1 MNTFIYVAFSIL
13 TVVVFYLI
21 FRVLRILDLIRGRK
35 EEEISGTQNTIQ
47 AVLLFVFFAVGMYWF
62 FSYGSTEFSRY
73 VLPVASEHGVVV
85 EEMFWVTMTLTLI
98 VFVVT
103 HLLLVL
109 FGYIYRYNS
118 NRRASHY
125 HENDRL
131 EIVWTVIPGLV
142 LMGLIFNGWVHWEE
156 ITAPAPE
163 DAEVIEIVGYQF
175 AWASRYGGKD
185 KKIGK
190 SDYRLIDADNSIGI
204 DFSDTDAEDDFMP
217 REIYIPKGR
226 PVKFEIRSL
235 DVIHSFYVP
244 HLRVQMYAVPGMGTS
259 FWVTP
264 TKTTKEMRTEL
275 NDPEFNYQIACN
287 KICGRAHFSM
297 FAKIIIIEPEAYDQW
312 YSEQKSWLEKN
323 PEYQNKLAKTKNLP
337 QLVQKF

>member
-1 MNTFIYVAFSIL
+1 MNTLIYTAFSIL

-21 FRVLRILDLIRGRK
+21 FRALRILDLIKGRK

-47 AVLLFVFFAVGMYWF
+47 SVLLVLFFVGGTYWF
-62 FSYGSTEFSRY
+62 FSYGVSEFSRY
-73 VLPVASEHGVVV
+73 VLPTASEHALVI
-85 EEMFWVTMTLTLI
+85 EDMFWITIVLTLI

-103 HLLLVL
+103 HVLLFL
-109 FGYIYRYNS
+109 FGYIYRYNQ

-131 EIVWTVIPGLV
+131 EIIWTVIPGIV
-142 LMGLIFNGWVHWEE
+142 LMGLIFNGWRHWEE
-156 ITAPAPE
+156 ITSPAPE
-163 DAEVIEIVGYQF
+163 DAEVIEIIGYQF

-190 SDYRLIDADNSIGI
+190 SDYRLIDAENRIGM
-204 DFSDTDAEDDFMP
+204 DFSDIDAEDDFTP

-244 HLRVQMYAVPGMGTS
+244 HLRVQMYAVPGMATS

-264 TKTTKEMRTEL
+264 TKTTKEMRVEL
-275 NDPEFNYQIACN
+275 DDPEFDYRIACN

-297 FAKIIIIEPEAYDQW
+297 FAKIIVTEAEAYDQW
-312 YSEQKSWLEKN
+312 YNKQESWLEKH
-323 PEYQNKLAKTKNLP
+323 PEYRDKLANTKQLP
-337 QLVQKF
+337 QLAQSP